1 MEKKFIKYLEKLVP
15 KPEKANFLLA
25 VSGGVDS
32 CALTHL
38 FFQNKLTF
46 DIAHCN
52 FHLRGEDSNLDC
64 SLVSAMGEKYNATV
78 FIKEFDTLTL
88 AKSSEK
94 SIEMI
99 ARELRYEWFAEIGKD
114 YDYIV
119 TAHQANDNAET
130 MLLNLTRGTGLK
142 GMCGIPPVNGK
153 VIRPL
158 LPFSSE
164 EIRNYVTTYQI
175 EYRVDASNLSEEYQ
189 RNKMRLVVVPK
200 LQEINPGF
208 INTASNDAAI
218 FKKQYDFY
226 LHYINRYKK
235 KLLVVDEES
244 CSILLNDLF
253 RIKYYGLVL
262 YEILSD
268 FNFNPATAN
277 LIAEN
282 LHSISGKSYF
292 STTHQLIKDR
302 EKLII
307 TPISRKLEN
316 ASLLISDA
324 EALQTAGFNVELLD
338 YGQDLCFEEN
348 PMILYADADKLT
360 FPLTL
365 RRWKKGDYFFPFG
378 MKGKKKLSDFFV
390 DRKIDLNT
398 KHKIPLLCCN
408 DEIVWV
414 VGFRSDNRYRIEK
427 NKTKKYYKIEYYGIF
442 Q

>member
-1 MEKKFIKYLEKLVP
+1 
-15 KPEKANFLLA
+15 
-25 VSGGVDS
+25 
-32 CALTHL
+32 
-38 FFQNKLTF
+38 
-46 DIAHCN
+46 
-52 FHLRGEDSNLDC
+52 
-64 SLVSAMGEKYNATV
+64 
-78 FIKEFDTLTL
+78 
-88 AKSSEK
+88 
-94 SIEMI
+94 
-99 ARELRYEWFAEIGKD
+99 
-114 YDYIV
+114 
-119 TAHQANDNAET
+119 
-130 MLLNLTRGTGLK
+130 
-142 GMCGIPPVNGK
+142 
-153 VIRPL
+153 
-158 LPFSSE
+158 
-164 EIRNYVTTYQI
+164 
-175 EYRVDASNLSEEYQ
+175 
-189 RNKMRLVVVPK
+189 
-200 LQEINPGF
+200 
-208 INTASNDAAI
+208 
-218 FKKQYDFY
+218 
-226 LHYINRYKK
+226 
-235 KLLVVDEES
+235 LLVVDEES

-307 TPISRKLEN
+307 TPISQKMEN
-316 ASLLISDA
+316 DSLLIHDA
-324 EALQTAGFNVELLD
+324 DALQNAGFIVELLD
-338 YGQDLCFEEN
+338 YGQDVCFEEN
-348 PMILYADADKLT
+348 SMILYADADKLT

-365 RRWKKGDYFFPFG
+365 RRWEKGDYFFPFG

-427 NKTKKYYKIEYYGIF
+427 NKTKKYYKIQYYGIF